1 MVDFG
6 AATVVGGIAGKIDG
20 SGVNGRKL
28 RGIYRRAND
37 VIKTA
42 KAVRRIAQYVAKKTA
57 RRIAKYVAKKTA
69 IKVTVKSGVKQT
81 VKAGFFSN
89 ITNFVRKLFT
99 KSRV

>member
-6 AATVVGGIAGKIDG
+6 AATVVGGIAGKIGG

-28 RGIYRRAND
+28 QGIYRRA
-37 VIKTA
+37 IKTV
-42 KAVRRIAQYVAKKTA
+42 KSA

>member
-6 AATVVGGIAGKIDG
+6 AATVVGGIAGKIGG

-37 VIKTA
+37 VIKTV
-42 KAVRRIAQYVAKKTA
+42 KSA

-69 IKVTVKSGVKQT
+69 IKVTVKR
-81 VKAGFFSN
+81 FFSN

>member
-6 AATVVGGIAGKIDG
+6 AATVVRGIAGKIDG

-28 RGIYRRAND
+28 RGIHRRAND

-42 KAVRRIAQYVAKKTA
+42 KSA

>member
-6 AATVVGGIAGKIDG
+6 AATVVGGIAGKIGG

-37 VIKTA
+37 VIKTV
-42 KAVRRIAQYVAKKTA
+42 KSA
-57 RRIAKYVAKKTA
+57 RRIAKYVA
-69 IKVTVKSGVKQT
+69 KSGVKQT

>member
-6 AATVVGGIAGKIDG
+6 AATVVGGIAGKIGG

-37 VIKTA
+37 GIKTV
-42 KAVRRIAQYVAKKTA
+42 KSA

-81 VKAGFFSN
+81 LLKRDFFQILRILLEN
-89 ITNFVRKLFT
+89 CLQRAEYRR
-99 KSRV
+99 RV

>member
-6 AATVVGGIAGKIDG
+6 AATVVGGIAGKIGG

-42 KAVRRIAQYVAKKTA
+42 KS
-57 RRIAKYVAKKTA
+57 A

>member
-6 AATVVGGIAGKIDG
+6 AATVVGGIAGKIGG

-42 KAVRRIAQYVAKKTA
+42 KSA

-81 VKAGFFSN
+81 VKAGFFQILRILLEN
-89 ITNFVRKLFT
+89 CLQRAEYRR
-99 KSRV
+99 RV